1 MILLDTHVLLW
12 LDQGHSSLGEVATEI
27 IESALAD
34 GAVAVSAITFW
45 EVSMLVEKR
54 RIVTSL
60 DLNVWRSD
68 LLRTGLIEFAIDG
81 QCGIQATHLH
91 DLPSD
96 PADRMIV
103 ATALRQSAALVT
115 ADERLLQWNGTL
127 QRIDARI

>member
-12 LDQGHSSLGEVATEI
+12 LDQGNSRLGKVALQL
-27 IESALAD
+27 IESAMAD
-34 GAVAVSAITFW
+34 GGVAVSAISFW
-45 EVSMLVEKR
+45 EIAMLVEKR

-60 DLNVWRSD
+60 DLHAWRDD
-68 LLRTGLIEFAIDG
+68 LLRSGLIEFAIDG
-81 QCGIQATHLH
+81 ECGIQTALLH

-115 ADERLLQWNGTL
+115 ADERLLQWSGSV
-127 QRIDARI
+127 QRVDARI

>member
-12 LDQGHSSLGEVATEI
+12 LDHGSSRLGEAATKI

-34 GAVAVSAITFW
+34 GAVAVCAISFW
-45 EVSMLVEKR
+45 EVAMLVVKR

-60 DLNVWRSD
+60 DLYVWRND

-81 QCGIQATHLH
+81 ECGIQATHLH
-91 DLPSD
+91 GLPSD

-127 QRIDARI
+127 QRVDARI

>member
-12 LDQGHSSLGEVATEI
+12 LDQGNSRLGKVALQL
-27 IESALAD
+27 IESAMAD
-34 GAVAVSAITFW
+34 GGVAVSAISFW
-45 EVSMLVEKR
+45 EIAMLVEKR

-60 DLNVWRSD
+60 DLHAWRDD
-68 LLRTGLIEFAIDG
+68 LLRSGLIEFAIDG
-81 QCGIQATHLH
+81 ECGIQTALLH

-103 ATALRQSAALVT
+103 ATALRQSAALIT
-115 ADERLLQWNGTL
+115 ADERLLQWSGSL

>member
-12 LDQGHSSLGEVATEI
+12 LDQGSSRLGRTAREI
-27 IESALAD
+27 IESSLTD
-34 GAVAVSAITFW
+34 GGVGISAISLW
-45 EVSMLVEKR
+45 EVAMLVEKR

-60 DLNVWRSD
+60 DLNAWRHD

-81 QCGIQATHLH
+81 ECGIQATLLH

-96 PADRMIV
+96 PADRLIV
-103 ATALRQSAALVT
+103 ATALRQSAALIT
-115 ADERLLQWNGTL
+115 ADERLLQWSGSL

>member
-12 LDQGHSSLGEVATEI
+12 LDQGNSRLGRVALQL
-27 IESALAD
+27 IESAMAD
-34 GAVAVSAITFW
+34 GGVAVSAISFW
-45 EVSMLVEKR
+45 EIAMLVEKR

-60 DLNVWRSD
+60 DLSAWRDD
-68 LLRTGLIEFAIDG
+68 LLRSGLIEFVIDG
-81 QCGIQATHLH
+81 ECGIQTARLH

-115 ADERLLQWNGTL
+115 ADERLLQWSGSV
-127 QRIDARI
+127 QRVDARI

>member
-1 MILLDTHVLLW
+1 M
-12 LDQGHSSLGEVATEI
+12 
-27 IESALAD
+27 
-34 GAVAVSAITFW
+34 
-45 EVSMLVEKR
+45 
-54 RIVTSL
+54 TSL

-81 QCGIQATHLH
+81 QCVIQATHL
-91 DLPSD
+91 DGLPSD

>member
-12 LDQGHSSLGEVATEI
+12 LDQGNSRLGKVALQL
-27 IESALAD
+27 IESAMAV
-34 GAVAVSAITFW
+34 GGVAVSAISFW
-45 EVSMLVEKR
+45 EIAMLVEKR

-60 DLNVWRSD
+60 ALNAWRDD
-68 LLRTGLIEFAIDG
+68 LLRSGLIEFAIDG
-81 QCGIQATHLH
+81 ECGIQTALLH

-115 ADERLLQWNGTL
+115 ADERLLQWSGSV
-127 QRIDARI
+127 QRVDARI